1 MSKRKKHWYEYLW
14 IWSILFFTLGAF
26 NIMFAWLGMIDFL
39 VPLIIAI
46 FGGNKWFCN
55 HLCGRG
61 QLFSLLGGS
70 LRLSRKKPTP
80 QWMVSKKF
88 RYGFL
93 IFFMLM
99 FASMIFQTY
108 MTAAGASELRE
119 SIKLLWTIRV
129 PWGWA
134 YNGSPFPDWVAQ
146 FAFGFYGLMLTSAVI
161 GLAVMALYKPRSWCV
176 FCPMGTMTQSIC
188 RLKNKNKTAELKG
201 QGV

>member
-1 MSKRKKHWYEYLW
+1 MTKRKKHWYEYLW

-39 VPLIIAI
+39 VPLAIAV

-61 QLFSLLGGS
+61 QLFALLGGS
-70 LRLSRKKPTP
+70 LRLSRNKPAP
-80 QWMVSKKF
+80 QWMASKKF

-99 FASMIFQTY
+99 FGIMIFQTY
-108 MTAAGASELRE
+108 LVASGGAELRE

-129 PWGWA
+129 PWDWA
-134 YNGSPFPDWVAQ
+134 YNGGAFPDWAAQ

-188 RLKNKNKTAELKG
+188 RARNAKELSELKR
-201 QGV
+201 QL